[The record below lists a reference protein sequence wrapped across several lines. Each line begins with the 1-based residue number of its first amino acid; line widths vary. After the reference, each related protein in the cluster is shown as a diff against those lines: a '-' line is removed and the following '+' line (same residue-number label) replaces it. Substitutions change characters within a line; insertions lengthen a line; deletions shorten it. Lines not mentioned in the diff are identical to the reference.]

1 MSEPGAGELN
11 MLACRSLIQ
20 IAQKSL
26 FELFLSQLPTL
37 FTDRVSYLSLI
48 NDHFHLYTQAMKE
61 QVDEIERT

>member
-1 MSEPGAGELN
+1 MSEPGASELN
-11 MLACRSLIQ
+11 MLACRSLVQ

-48 NDHFHLYTQAMKE
+48 NQHF
-61 QVDEIERT
+61 